1 MMKKIIF
8 IGILC
13 FCSLGGFAQQGVA
26 INTAGSPA
34 DPSAMLDVSSVS
46 RGLLIPRVSLSSIN
60 DITTIPNPAVSLL
73 VYNTNASMTG
83 GAVGFWYF
91 NGTTWIQALGPQ
103 GPQGTQGIQGPT
115 GLTGANG
122 ATGAAGGTGA
132 TGPQGPQG
140 IQGIQGPQGT
150 IGLTGANGPTGAT
163 GAQGPAGPQG
173 ATGAAGAQGAQGP
186 QGVQGNQGPVGA
198 TGAKGATGATGGTGA
213 TGPQGPQGTQG
224 IQGPTGL
231 NGADGPTGAT
241 GGTGATGPQGPQGT
255 QGIQGPTGLT
265 GANGATGATGGTG
278 ATGPQGPQGLQG
290 ATGATGGTG
299 PLVAGTFGQTLRH
312 DGTTWVANSIIYN
325 DGTNVGM
332 GYTSPANRLV
342 INGAATSGKLNKIV
356 FVDGITYT
364 SITQAISALPS
375 SGGKVVIPEGTWTIT
390 SAIDL
395 TGKSNIVIEGAGP
408 GTIITSAAGSNFNF
422 FYVYQAANITIRDL
436 SIVSPDRTQ
445 YNNHGVYIYESK
457 NCIVEN
463 CSFTDCNYGVYL
475 NHADNTANPT
485 ENNLIHNNKF
495 FQCGTGIRMNSNKY
509 SGETDPETSQVKNN
523 VITNNHID
531 CNNISGSNGVYS
543 EWYGYNNI
551 ISGNFINKPAS
562 YGIKLTYT
570 YAATIEGNTIS
581 QPTGYGIHTQ
591 GGHYS
596 IISGNNINNCQSVT
610 LEGLKAIISTHQI
623 ISNNIV
629 TSTLYTTPYGIYVDG
644 NSNYVTVSGN
654 TVQNFNRGYGISAT
668 NSTIMNNVHRM
679 VSPSSGTN
687 GFTVTGSNCTVVG
700 NRSNKASSYTSA
712 SGYVAGNAP

>member
-1 MMKKIIF
+1 
-8 IGILC
+8 
-13 FCSLGGFAQQGVA
+13 
-26 INTAGSPA
+26 
-34 DPSAMLDVSSVS
+34 
-46 RGLLIPRVSLSSIN
+46 
-60 DITTIPNPAVSLL
+60 
-73 VYNTNASMTG
+73 
-83 GAVGFWYF
+83 
-91 NGTTWIQALGPQ
+91 
-103 GPQGTQGIQGPT
+103 
-115 GLTGANG
+115 
-122 ATGAAGGTGA
+122 
-132 TGPQGPQG
+132 
-140 IQGIQGPQGT
+140 
-150 IGLTGANGPTGAT
+150 
-163 GAQGPAGPQG
+163 
-173 ATGAAGAQGAQGP
+173 
-186 QGVQGNQGPVGA
+186 
-198 TGAKGATGATGGTGA
+198 
-213 TGPQGPQGTQG
+213 
-224 IQGPTGL
+224 
-231 NGADGPTGAT
+231 
-241 GGTGATGPQGPQGT
+241 PQGT

-700 NRSNKASSYTSA
+700 NRSNKTSTYTSTT
-712 SGYVAGNAP
+712 GYVAGNAP